1 MIKESGKRK
10 EKRGRR
16 KEKREW
22 EREGTGLDVVR
33 TMDGKIH
40 IP

>member
-1 MIKESGKRK
+1 MIKERGKRK
-10 EKRGRR
+10 ES
-16 KEKREW
+16 
-22 EREGTGLDVVR
+22 EGGGTDLDVVR